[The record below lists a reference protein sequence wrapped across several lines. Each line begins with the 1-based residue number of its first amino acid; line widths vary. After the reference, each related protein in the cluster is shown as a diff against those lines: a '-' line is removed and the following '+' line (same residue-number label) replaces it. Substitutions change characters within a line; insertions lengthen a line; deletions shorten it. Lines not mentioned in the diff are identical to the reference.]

1 MIKIEE
7 RWALIEGFPDY
18 AVSNY
23 GVVKSLRYDRELKPR
38 PTSYGQLRVVLYR
51 NKIPYDFYV
60 HRLVAAA
67 FIDGYIPEL
76 QVRHRDEDPTNNYV
90 YNLRFKEGQRMGQLI
105 KDPPKATT
113 RKVMVVETREIFST
127 VVECASYIGGHA
139 SSIYRVIRG
148 DRPHHLGYTFKFIE
162 EN

>member
-1 MIKIEE
+1 MIEVEE
-7 RWALIEGFPDY
+7 TWALIQGFPDY

-23 GVVKSLRYDRELKPR
+23 GQVKSLRFDRILKAR
-38 PTSYGQLRVVLYR
+38 VNSYGLHRVVLYR
-51 NKIPYDFYV
+51 NKEPYDFYV

-76 QVRHRDEDPTNNYV
+76 QVRHRDDDGSNNNV
-90 YNLRFKEGQRMGQLI
+90 YNLRFRQGQRMGQLI
-105 KDPPKATT
+105 KNPPQATM
-113 RKVMVVETREIFST
+113 RRIMIVENGKVFRT
-127 VVECASYIGGHA
+127 VAECADYIGGHP

-148 DRPHHLGYTFKFIE
+148 ERPHHLGYTFRFIE